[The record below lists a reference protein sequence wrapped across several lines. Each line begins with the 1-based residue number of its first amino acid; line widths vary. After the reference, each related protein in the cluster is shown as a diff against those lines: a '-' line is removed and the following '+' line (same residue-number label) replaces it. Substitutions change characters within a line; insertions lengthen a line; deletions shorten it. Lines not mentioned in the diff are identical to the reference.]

1 VSRHEAGEAVPV
13 VSFIP
18 SSLGYI
24 YRIQLIEKFGL
35 LIDRTS
41 SIYLKVSFVFN
52 RFLYKH
58 CLIGVEENVD
68 KESGTTG
75 SRGDADDLLI
85 NVPSE
90 LDKHTV
96 MKIVF
101 DMFKR
106 RNDYVLRGLHIF
118 C

>member
-1 VSRHEAGEAVPV
+1 MSILRQVSRHEAEEA

-24 YRIQLIEKFGL
+24 YRIQLEKLGL

-41 SIYLKVSFVFN
+41 SIYLKVFFVFN
-52 RFLYKH
+52 RFLHKR

-75 SRGDADDLLI
+75 FRGDADDLLI
-85 NVPSE
+85 NVP
-90 LDKHTV
+90 
-96 MKIVF
+96 
-101 DMFKR
+101 
-106 RNDYVLRGLHIF
+106 
-118 C
+118 